1 MTVAKLLLP
10 EATPETISVMCI
22 GAEKWPEKSRFLKPA
37 DAAAAH
43 AQGFAAQ
50 AGRTLIL
57 TGRGGAVSRI
67 LFGLGPN
74 SGSQDPFLAGKLA
87 RSLPPGA
94 YRLEGELPKP
104 RLAALAW
111 LLEAYS
117 FDRYRKR
124 PEQPASLVHPEGA
137 DRQRLV
143 MEAEAVFLA
152 RDLINTPASDMG
164 PHELETAVKTIARAH
179 HARTKT
185 TIGKSL
191 ENGFPMIHAVGRAAS
206 NSRAPRLI
214 ELRWG
219 RERAPKVTLV
229 GKGVCFDT
237 GGLDIKPSAGML
249 LMKKDMG
256 GAANVLALALLIMA
270 AKLPVRLRVL
280 IPAVENAISGDA
292 FRPGDILQ
300 SRKGITVEIGNTDAE
315 GRLILADALAYA
327 DEEKPDL
334 LIDLATLTGAA
345 RVALGPDLPPFYTA
359 DDALAAA
366 LLRHAEMENDPL
378 WRLPLWPPYE
388 RLFESK
394 FADINNASETSFAG
408 SIVAAL
414 FLKKFVERARSYV
427 HLDIFGWTP
436 VPKPGR
442 PFGGEAQGIRAI
454 FALLDSRYG
463 K

>member
-1 MTVAKLLLP
+1 MTIADLLLP
-10 EATPETISVMCI
+10 QSSPGAISVICV
-22 GAEKWPEKSRFLKPA
+22 GAEEWPQKSRLLKPV
-37 DAAAAH
+37 DGAAAH

-57 TGRGGAVSRI
+57 TGKDGAVSRI
-67 LFGLGPN
+67 LFGLG
-74 SGSQDPFLAGKLA
+74 SSSDSEDPFLAGKLA

-94 YRLEGELPKP
+94 YRLEGEVPQP

-117 FDRYRKR
+117 FDRYRKK
-124 PEQPASLVHPEGA
+124 PEQPASLVCPVSA
-137 DRQRLV
+137 DRETLV
-143 MEAEAVFLA
+143 RQAEAVFLA

-164 PHELETAVKTIARAH
+164 PRELEAAVNTLARAH
-179 HARTKT
+179 HGRMKT
-185 TIGKSL
+185 TIGKPL
-191 ENGFPMIHAVGRAAS
+191 EDGFPMIHAVGRAAS

-219 RERAPKVTLV
+219 RARSPKVALI

-256 GAANVLALALLIMA
+256 GAANALALAQLIMA
-270 AKLPVRLRVL
+270 AKLPVRLHLL

-292 FRPGDILQ
+292 FRPGDILR

-315 GRLILADALAYA
+315 GRLILADALTYA
-327 DEEKPDL
+327 DEDKPDL

-366 LLRHAEMENDPL
+366 LLRHAEME
-378 WRLPLWPPYE
+378 
-388 RLFESK
+388 
-394 FADINNASETSFAG
+394 
-408 SIVAAL
+408 
-414 FLKKFVERARSYV
+414 
-427 HLDIFGWTP
+427 
-436 VPKPGR
+436 
-442 PFGGEAQGIRAI
+442 
-454 FALLDSRYG
+454 
-463 K
+463 